1 MRCADHALEYRKL
14 VDIKPYQKNPRK
26 NDKAVTAVANS
37 IREYGFQSPITW
49 TGTA

>member
-14 VDIKPYQKNPRK
+14 ADIKPYQKNPRK

-37 IREYGFQSPITW
+37 IR
-49 TGTA
+49 TAAKKAAPKKKK